1 MYAHEREFGVA
12 VGADRVC
19 RLWRWTIDDLASSI
33 SCCSL
38 RKARRAAYTVA
49 YSLSL
54 SPTSPGRTRA
64 AARSVIAGCPECS
77 ASLSIFLLLCLPDAV
92 NIEIKLSA
100 RRQLISVGVL
110 SVVGVRAQVQAHA
123 AERGYGG
130 DLRGEINC
138 VQVARIL
145 ITTLQQTIYILRR
158 SCIHESYIYSIYQYI
173 GCHKSVPPPVS
184 APCRVAAPL
193 KLRRQIAALAL
204 AQSERL
210 ITAHGP
216 LAPSSLRQR
225 ELVEDR
231 LLELVR
237 VRVRVKVRVRV
248 RVS

>member
-1 MYAHEREFGVA
+1 M
-12 VGADRVC
+12 C

-92 NIEIKLSA
+92 SMEIKLSA
-100 RRQLISVGVL
+100 RRQLISVGVMERPGAT
-110 SVVGVRAQVQAHA
+110 SSGSSACCRARLRRRLA
-123 AERGYGG
+123 RG
-130 DLRGEINC
+130 DKLRTGCI
-138 VQVARIL
+138 IH

-158 SCIHESYIYSIYQYI
+158 SCIHGSYIIFYISIYRVPQI
-173 GCHKSVPPPVS
+173 GCRHPVS

-193 KLRRQIAALAL
+193 KLRL
-204 AQSERL
+204 RL
-210 ITAHGP
+210 RRSRSHRARATSLLTAPWPRRHCGSAN
-216 LAPSSLRQR
+216 LSKTASSNWLGLGLGLGLGR
-225 ELVEDR
+225 R
-231 LLELVR
+231 LGSGLGYRLGLG
-237 VRVRVKVRVRV
+237 
-248 RVS
+248 

>member
-1 MYAHEREFGVA
+1 MA

-54 SPTSPGRTRA
+54 SPTSPGRTKA

-77 ASLSIFLLLCLPDAV
+77 ASLSIFLLLCLPAAV
-92 NIEIKLSA
+92 SIEIKLSA

-158 SCIHESYIYSIYQYI
+158 SCIHESYIYSIYQYT
-173 GCHKSVPPPVS
+173 GCHKSGAATCFGAMPSCRTSQTPASDCGARARTERAPPHCSRPLGPIVTAAARTCRRPPP
-184 APCRVAAPL
+184 R
-193 KLRRQIAALAL
+193 
-204 AQSERL
+204 
-210 ITAHGP
+210 TG
-216 LAPSSLRQR
+216 
-225 ELVEDR
+225 
-231 LLELVR
+231 
-237 VRVRVKVRVRV
+237 
-248 RVS
+248 

>member
-92 NIEIKLSA
+92 SMEIKLSA
-100 RRQLISVGVL
+100 RRQLISVGVMERPGAT
-110 SVVGVRAQVQAHA
+110 SSGSSACCRA
-123 AERGYGG
+123 R
-130 DLRGEINC
+130 
-138 VQVARIL
+138 
-145 ITTLQQTIYILRR
+145 LRR
-158 SCIHESYIYSIYQYI
+158 RLAR
-173 GCHKSVPPPVS
+173 GD
-184 APCRVAAPL
+184 
-193 KLRRQIAALAL
+193 KLRTG
-204 AQSERL
+204 SENSYYDFTTND
-210 ITAHGP
+210 IYPTTVVYP
-216 LAPSSLRQR
+216 
-225 ELVEDR
+225 
-231 LLELVR
+231 
-237 VRVRVKVRVRV
+237 
-248 RVS
+248 